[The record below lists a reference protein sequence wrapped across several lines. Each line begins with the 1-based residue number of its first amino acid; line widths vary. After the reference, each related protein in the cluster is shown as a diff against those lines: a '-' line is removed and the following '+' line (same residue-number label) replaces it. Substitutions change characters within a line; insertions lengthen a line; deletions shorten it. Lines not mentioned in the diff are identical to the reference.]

1 MQIYRPNQ
9 VSLTVTQDLDKEII
23 EEGRKF
29 VSSYLFSN
37 MADTSEYLAL
47 RYTSPNKDVHLSDV
61 KTSVESG
68 SLYISLLEN
77 VTLNSNGVSVYS
89 SNFNRKSNTESN
101 LNIFVNPNVAS
112 YGNTIYSTS
121 ILSTGNKTSSLT
133 DNLQHFILD
142 PTKDYLI
149 NVTHVGTSSD
159 VWVSVLWSNDD

>member
-47 RYTSPNKDVHLSDV
+47 RFTSPNKDVHLSDV

-159 VWVSVLWSNDD
+159 VWVSLIWSNDD

>member
-47 RYTSPNKDVHLSDV
+47 RFTSPNKDVHLSDV